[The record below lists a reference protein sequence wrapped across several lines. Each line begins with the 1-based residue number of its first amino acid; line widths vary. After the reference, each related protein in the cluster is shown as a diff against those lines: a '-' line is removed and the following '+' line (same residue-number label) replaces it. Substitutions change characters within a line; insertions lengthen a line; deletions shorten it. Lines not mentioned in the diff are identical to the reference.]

1 MNYTAEHFDDTSARV
16 SKKEKSAKSVK
27 PKKKKHIYPI
37 VLLGIFT
44 ALMFLSTL
52 VWNFTWEQLE
62 LYESGHI
69 KHAEEKLSEKFRLNQ
84 TDVILDEKCIEYDRF
99 NRRED
104 YMKYMLDVFGSD
116 YTSAKMIKGRTLED
130 GSVLYDVWL
139 GNTKFAEYTL
149 FKSGDN
155 WDYKSADLNDELF
168 VKTHSVK
175 VVVPYGSE
183 VRANGELLGIEFI
196 SQETYSVHDFDG
208 LDDKN
213 LIPQFTVYDTGNI
226 FISEPEVSIHAQN
239 GRELVIS
246 EDKKILRAL
255 PEPTAEQLAEIKSAA
270 EESALAYAMY
280 ITQDTS
286 FEPLKKYLIEDS
298 ELYRRIKGFYHD
310 WYRDHTTTYDNVVFS
325 DIVMYDEEHF
335 TLHIEFDYHVNIG
348 YRVNDYEV
356 EYTMSLIKID
366 GVWKI
371 AGMIM

>member
-1 MNYTAEHFDDTSARV
+1 MSYTAEHFAETPAKTD
-16 SKKEKSAKSVK
+16 KSK
-27 PKKKKHIYPI
+27 PKKKRHIYPI
-37 VLLGIFT
+37 FLLGFFT
-44 ALMFLSTL
+44 VLMFLSTL
-52 VWNFTWEQLE
+52 VWDFTWEQLE
-62 LYESGHI
+62 LYEAGHI
-69 KHAEEKLSEKFRLNQ
+69 RHAEENLSEKFRLNQ
-84 TDVILDEKCIEYDRF
+84 TDVILDEKCVEYDRF

-104 YMKYMLDVFGSD
+104 YMTYMLDVFGND

-155 WDYKSADLNDELF
+155 WDYTSADLNDQLF

-175 VVVPYGSE
+175 VVVPERAE
-183 VRANGELLGIEFI
+183 VRANGEILGGEFV
-196 SQETYSVHDFDG
+196 SAEEYTVHDFDD
-208 LDDKN
+208 LDDKT
-213 LIPQFTVYDTGNI
+213 LIPRFTVYDTGAI
-226 FISEPEVSIHAQN
+226 FISEPEVQVYGEN
-239 GRELVIS
+239 GNELAIS
-246 EDKKILRAL
+246 EEKKTLRAL
-255 PEPTAEQLAEIKSAA
+255 PEPTAEQLAEMKSAA
-270 EESALAYAMY
+270 EEAAIAYAMY

-286 FEPLKKYLIEDS
+286 FEPLKKYLIADS
-298 ELYRRIKGFYHD
+298 ELYRRIKDFHHD

-356 EYTMSLIKID
+356 EYTISMIKLD
-366 GVWKI
+366 GEWKI

>member
-1 MNYTAEHFDDTSARV
+1 MSYTAEHFAETSA
-16 SKKEKSAKSVK
+16 KSAKKENSQK
-27 PKKKKHIYPI
+27 PKKKRHIYSI

-44 ALMFLSTL
+44 VLMFLSTC
-52 VWNFTWEQLE
+52 VWDFTWEQLE

-84 TDVILDEKCIEYDRF
+84 IDAILDEKCIEYDRF

-104 YMKYMLDVFGSD
+104 YMTYMLEVFGND

-139 GNTKFAEYTL
+139 GNTKFAEYSL

-155 WDYKSADLNDELF
+155 WDYKSADLNNELF
-168 VKTHSVK
+168 VRTHSVK
-175 VVVPYGSE
+175 VVVPEGAE
-183 VRANGELLGIEFI
+183 VRANGELLGNEFI
-196 SQETYSVHDFDG
+196 SRETYSVHDFDD
-208 LDDKN
+208 LDDES
-213 LIPQFTVYDTGNI
+213 LIPRFTVYDTGNI
-226 FISEPEVSIHAQN
+226 FISEPEVSVQNKN
-239 GRELVIS
+239 GRELVLT
-246 EDKKILRAL
+246 EDKKTLRAL
-255 PEPTAEQLAEIKSAA
+255 PEPTAEQLAEIKAAA

-286 FEPLKKYLIEDS
+286 FEPLKKYLVEDS

-356 EYTMSLIKID
+356 EYTMSLVKLD

>member
-1 MNYTAEHFDDTSARV
+1 MSYTAEHFAES
-16 SKKEKSAKSVK
+16 SAKVK
-27 PKKKKHIYPI
+27 PKKKRHIYSI

-44 ALMFLSTL
+44 LLMFLSTL

-62 LYESGHI
+62 LYEAGHI
-69 KHAEEKLSEKFRLNQ
+69 RHAEEKLSEKFRLNQ
-84 TDVILDEKCIEYDRF
+84 IDVILDEKCLEYDLL

-104 YMKYMLDVFGSD
+104 YLTYMLDVFGND

-149 FKSGDN
+149 FKDGDN
-155 WDYKSADLNDELF
+155 WDYTSADLNEELF

-175 VVVPYGSE
+175 AVVPEGAE
-183 VRANGELLGIEFI
+183 VLANGEILGSEFI
-196 SQETYSVHDFDG
+196 SSETYEIHDFDD
-208 LDDKN
+208 LDDKG
-213 LIPQFTVYDTGNI
+213 LIPRFTVYDTGNI
-226 FISEPEVSIHAQN
+226 FISEPDVKVYGKN
-239 GRELVIS
+239 GQELVLA
-246 EDKKILRAL
+246 EDKKVLRAL
-255 PEPTAEQLAEIKSAA
+255 PEPTAEQLAEIKAAA

-286 FEPLKKYLIEDS
+286 FEPLKKYLVADS

-366 GVWKI
+366 GEWKI

>member
-1 MNYTAEHFDDTSARV
+1 MSYTAEHFAETPAKAL
-16 SKKEKSAKSVK
+16 KKEK
-27 PKKKKHIYPI
+27 PKKKRHIYSI

-44 ALMFLSTL
+44 VLMFLSTL
-52 VWNFTWEQLE
+52 VWDFTWKQLE
-62 LYESGHI
+62 LYEAGHI
-69 KHAEEKLSEKFRLNQ
+69 RHAEENLSEKFRLNQ
-84 TDVILDEKCIEYDRF
+84 IDVILDEKCIEYDRF

-104 YMKYMLDVFGSD
+104 YMTYMLDVFGND

-149 FKSGDN
+149 FKDGDN
-155 WDYKSADLNDELF
+155 WDYTSADLNDELF

-175 VVVPYGSE
+175 IVVPERAE
-183 VRANGELLGIEFI
+183 VRANGELLGIDFI
-196 SQETYSVHDFDG
+196 SSETYSVHDFDD
-208 LDDKN
+208 LDDKS
-213 LIPQFTVYDTGNI
+213 LIPKFTVYDTGNI
-226 FISEPEVSIHAQN
+226 FISKPEVKVYGEN
-239 GRELVIS
+239 GKELVIS
-246 EDKKILRAL
+246 EEKKMLRAL
-255 PEPTAEQLAEIKSAA
+255 PEPTEEQLAEFKSAG
-270 EESALAYAMY
+270 EEAAIAYAMY

-286 FEPLKKYLIEDS
+286 FEPLKKYLVEDS

-325 DIVMYDEEHF
+325 DIVMYDDEHF

-356 EYTMSLIKID
+356 EYTMSMVKLD
-366 GVWKI
+366 WVWKI

>member
-1 MNYTAEHFDDTSARV
+1 MSYTAEHFAETPAKA
-16 SKKEKSAKSVK
+16 SKKEK
-27 PKKKKHIYPI
+27 PKRKRHIYSI

-44 ALMFLSTL
+44 VLMFLSTL
-52 VWNFTWEQLE
+52 VWDFTWKQLE
-62 LYESGHI
+62 LYEAGHI
-69 KHAEEKLSEKFRLNQ
+69 RHAEENLSEKFRLNQ
-84 TDVILDEKCIEYDRF
+84 IDVILDEKCVGYDHF

-104 YMKYMLDVFGSD
+104 YMTYMLDVFGND

-149 FKSGDN
+149 FKDGDN
-155 WDYKSADLNDELF
+155 WNYTSADLNDELF

-175 VVVPYGSE
+175 VVVPERAE
-183 VRANGELLGIEFI
+183 VRANGELLGIDFI
-196 SQETYSVHDFDG
+196 SPETYSVHDFDD
-208 LDDKN
+208 LDDKS
-213 LIPQFTVYDTGNI
+213 LIPRFTVYDTGNI
-226 FISEPEVSIHAQN
+226 FISKPEVKVYGEN
-239 GRELVIS
+239 GKELVIS
-246 EDKKILRAL
+246 EEKKTLRAL
-255 PEPTAEQLAEIKSAA
+255 PEPTEEQLAEFKSAA
-270 EESALAYAMY
+270 EEAAIAYAMY

-286 FEPLKKYLIEDS
+286 FEPLKKYLVEDS

-356 EYTMSLIKID
+356 EYTMSMVKLD

>member
-1 MNYTAEHFDDTSARV
+1 MNRTAEHFAETL
-16 SKKEKSAKSVK
+16 AKTDKAK
-27 PKKKKHIYPI
+27 PKKKRHIYSI
-37 VLLGIFT
+37 FLLGFFT
-44 ALMFLSTL
+44 VLMFLSTL
-52 VWNFTWEQLE
+52 VWDFTWEQLE
-62 LYESGHI
+62 LYEAGHI
-69 KHAEEKLSEKFRLNQ
+69 RHAEENLSEKFRLNQ
-84 TDVILDEKCIEYDRF
+84 TDVILDEKSIEYDRF

-104 YMKYMLDVFGSD
+104 YMTYMLDVFGND

-149 FKSGDN
+149 FKNGDY
-155 WDYKSADLNDELF
+155 WDYTSADLNDQLF

-175 VVVPYGSE
+175 VVVPERAE
-183 VRANGELLGIEFI
+183 VRANGEILGGEFV
-196 SQETYSVHDFDG
+196 SAEEYTVHDFDD
-208 LDDKN
+208 LDDKS
-213 LIPQFTVYDTGNI
+213 LIPRFTVYDTGAI
-226 FISEPEVSIHAQN
+226 FISEPEVRVYGEN
-239 GRELVIS
+239 GKELVLA
-246 EDKKILRAL
+246 EEKKILRAL
-255 PEPTAEQLAEIKSAA
+255 PEPTAEQLAEIKAAA

-286 FEPLKKYLIEDS
+286 FEPLKKYLVEDS

-325 DIVMYDEEHF
+325 DIVMYDENHF

-356 EYTMSLIKID
+356 EYTMSLIKLD

-371 AGMIM
+371 AGMVM

>member
-1 MNYTAEHFDDTSARV
+1 MSYTAEHFADTHAKT
-16 SKKEKSAKSVK
+16 SKKEKSQK
-27 PKKKKHIYPI
+27 PKKKRHIYSI
-37 VLLGIFT
+37 VLMVIFT
-44 ALMFLSTL
+44 ALMFLSTR
-52 VWNFTWEQLE
+52 VWDFTWEQLE
-62 LYESGHI
+62 MYESGHI

-84 TDVILDEKCIEYDRF
+84 IDVILDEKRIEYDRF

-104 YMKYMLDVFGSD
+104 YMTYMLEIFGND
-116 YTSAKMIKGRTLED
+116 YTSAKMTKGRTLED
-130 GSVLYDVWL
+130 GSVLYDVRL

-149 FKSGDN
+149 FKNGGY

-175 VVVPYGSE
+175 VVVPE
-183 VRANGELLGIEFI
+183 NADVRANGELLGTDFI
-196 SQETYSVHDFDG
+196 SSETYAVHDFDG
-208 LDDKN
+208 LDDKS
-213 LIPQFTVYDTGNI
+213 LIPRFTVYDTGNI
-226 FISEPEVSIHAQN
+226 FISEPEVSVHAQN

-246 EDKKILRAL
+246 EDNKNLRAL
-255 PEPTAEQLAEIKSAA
+255 PEPTEEQLAEIKAAA
-270 EESALAYAMY
+270 EESALVYAMY

-286 FEPLKKYLIEDS
+286 FEPLKKYLVGDS
-298 ELYRRIKGFYHD
+298 ELYRRIKDFYHD

-356 EYTMSLIKID
+356 EYTMSLIKLD

>member
-1 MNYTAEHFDDTSARV
+1 MNRTAEHFAETPAKA
-16 SKKEKSAKSVK
+16 SKKEK
-27 PKKKKHIYPI
+27 PKKKRHIYSI

-44 ALMFLSTL
+44 VLMFLSTL
-52 VWNFTWEQLE
+52 VWDFTWEQLE
-62 LYESGHI
+62 QYEAGHI
-69 KHAEEKLSEKFRLNQ
+69 RHAEENLSEKFRLNQ
-84 TDVILDEKCIEYDRF
+84 IDAILDEKCLEYDRF

-104 YMKYMLDVFGSD
+104 YMTYMLDVFGND

-130 GSVLYDVWL
+130 GSALYDVWL

-149 FKSGDN
+149 FKDGDN
-155 WDYKSADLNDELF
+155 WDYTSANLNDELF
-168 VKTHSVK
+168 VKAHSVN
-175 VVVPYGSE
+175 VVVPEGAE
-183 VRANGELLGIEFI
+183 VRANGELLGADFI
-196 SQETYSVHDFDG
+196 SAETYSVHDFDD
-208 LDDKN
+208 LDDKS
-213 LIPQFTVYDTGNI
+213 LIPRFTVYDTGNI
-226 FISEPEVSIHAQN
+226 FISEPEVKVYGEN
-239 GRELVIS
+239 GKELVIS
-246 EDKKILRAL
+246 EEKKTLRAL
-255 PEPTAEQLAEIKSAA
+255 PEPTEKQLAEFKSAA
-270 EESALAYAMY
+270 EEAAIAYAMY

-310 WYRDHTTTYDNVVFS
+310 WYRDHTTTYDNVIFS

-356 EYTMSLIKID
+356 EYTMSMIKLD

>member
-1 MNYTAEHFDDTSARV
+1 MSYTAEHFAETSAK
-16 SKKEKSAKSVK
+16 SAKKEKSQK
-27 PKKKKHIYPI
+27 PKKKRHIYSI

-44 ALMFLSTL
+44 ALMFLSTR
-52 VWNFTWEQLE
+52 VWDFTWEQLE

-84 TDVILDEKCIEYDRF
+84 IDAILDEKCIEYDRF

-104 YMKYMLDVFGSD
+104 YMTYMLEVFGND

-139 GNTKFAEYTL
+139 GNTKFAEYSL

-155 WDYKSADLNDELF
+155 WDYKSTDLNGELF

-175 VVVPYGSE
+175 VVVPEGTE
-183 VRANGELLGIEFI
+183 VRANGELLGDEFI
-196 SQETYSVHDFDG
+196 SRETYSVHDFDD
-208 LDDKN
+208 LDDES
-213 LIPQFTVYDTGNI
+213 LIPRFTVYDTGNI
-226 FISEPEVSIHAQN
+226 FISEPEVSVQNKN
-239 GRELVIS
+239 GRELVLT
-246 EDKKILRAL
+246 EDKKTLRAL
-255 PEPTAEQLAEIKSAA
+255 PEPTEEQLAEIKAAA

-286 FEPLKKYLIEDS
+286 FEPLKKYLVEDS

-356 EYTMSLIKID
+356 EYTMSLVKLD

>member
-1 MNYTAEHFDDTSARV
+1 MSYTAEHFAETPAKA
-16 SKKEKSAKSVK
+16 SKKEK
-27 PKKKKHIYPI
+27 PKKKRHIYSI

-44 ALMFLSTL
+44 VLMFLSTL
-52 VWNFTWEQLE
+52 VWDFTWEQLE
-62 LYESGHI
+62 QYEAGHI
-69 KHAEEKLSEKFRLNQ
+69 RHAEENLSEKFRLNQ
-84 TDVILDEKCIEYDRF
+84 IDAILDEKCLEYDRF

-104 YMKYMLDVFGSD
+104 YMTYMLDVFGND

-139 GNTKFAEYTL
+139 GNTKFVEYTL
-149 FKSGDN
+149 FKDGDN
-155 WDYKSADLNDELF
+155 WDYTSANLNDELF
-168 VKTHSVK
+168 VKAHSVN
-175 VVVPYGSE
+175 VVVPEGAE
-183 VRANGELLGIEFI
+183 VRANGELLGADFI
-196 SQETYSVHDFDG
+196 SAETYSVHDFDD
-208 LDDKN
+208 LDDKS
-213 LIPQFTVYDTGNI
+213 LIPRFTVYDTGNI
-226 FISEPEVSIHAQN
+226 FISKPEVKVYGEN
-239 GRELVIS
+239 GKELVIS
-246 EDKKILRAL
+246 EEKKTLRAL
-255 PEPTAEQLAEIKSAA
+255 PEPTEKQLAEFKSAA
-270 EESALAYAMY
+270 EEAAIAYAMY

-310 WYRDHTTTYDNVVFS
+310 WYRDHTTTYDNVIFS

-356 EYTMSLIKID
+356 EYTMSMIKLD

>member
-1 MNYTAEHFDDTSARV
+1 MNRAAEHFAETPAKA
-16 SKKEKSAKSVK
+16 SKKEN
-27 PKKKKHIYPI
+27 PKKKRHIYSI

-44 ALMFLSTL
+44 VLMFLSTL
-52 VWNFTWEQLE
+52 VWDFTWKQLE
-62 LYESGHI
+62 QYEAGHI
-69 KHAEEKLSEKFRLNQ
+69 RHAEENLSEKFRLNQ
-84 TDVILDEKCIEYDRF
+84 IDVILDEKCIEYDRF

-104 YMKYMLDVFGSD
+104 YMTYMLDVFGND

-139 GNTKFAEYTL
+139 RNTKFAEYTL
-149 FKSGDN
+149 FKDGDN
-155 WDYKSADLNDELF
+155 WDYTSADLNDELF

-175 VVVPYGSE
+175 IVVPERSE
-183 VRANGELLGIEFI
+183 VRANGELLGIDFI
-196 SQETYSVHDFDG
+196 SSETYSVHDFDD
-208 LDDKN
+208 LDDKS
-213 LIPQFTVYDTGNI
+213 LIPRFTVYDTGNI
-226 FISEPEVSIHAQN
+226 FISEPEVKVYGEN
-239 GRELVIS
+239 GNELVIS
-246 EDKKILRAL
+246 EEKKTFRAL
-255 PEPTAEQLAEIKSAA
+255 PEPTEEQLAEFKSAA
-270 EESALAYAMY
+270 EEAAIAYAMY

-286 FEPLKKYLIEDS
+286 FEPLKKYLVEDS

-325 DIVMYDEEHF
+325 DIVMYDDEHF

-356 EYTMSLIKID
+356 EYTMSMIKLD

>member
-1 MNYTAEHFDDTSARV
+1 MNRTAEHFA
-16 SKKEKSAKSVK
+16 EAPAKTDKAK
-27 PKKKKHIYPI
+27 PKKKRHIYPI
-37 VLLGIFT
+37 FLLGFFT
-44 ALMFLSTL
+44 VLMFLSTL
-52 VWNFTWEQLE
+52 VWDFTWEQLE
-62 LYESGHI
+62 LYEAGHI
-69 KHAEEKLSEKFRLNQ
+69 RHAEENLSEKFRLNQ
-84 TDVILDEKCIEYDRF
+84 TDVILDEKSIEYDRF

-104 YMKYMLDVFGSD
+104 YMTYMLDVFGND

-155 WDYKSADLNDELF
+155 WDYTSADLNDALF

-175 VVVPYGSE
+175 VVVPESAE
-183 VRANGELLGIEFI
+183 VRANGEILGGEFV
-196 SQETYSVHDFDG
+196 SAEEYTVHDFDD
-208 LDDKN
+208 LDDKS
-213 LIPQFTVYDTGNI
+213 LIPRFTVYDTGAI
-226 FISEPEVSIHAQN
+226 FISEPEVQVYGEN
-239 GRELVIS
+239 GKELVLA
-246 EDKKILRAL
+246 ENKKILRAL
-255 PEPTAEQLAEIKSAA
+255 PEPTAEQLAEIKAAA

-286 FEPLKKYLIEDS
+286 FEPLKKYLVEDS

-325 DIVMYDEEHF
+325 DIVMYDENHF

-356 EYTMSLIKID
+356 EYTMSLIKLD

-371 AGMIM
+371 AGMVM